1 MNDLI
6 ERYKYSILGAAIG
19 FIVALLFFTLGFFKS
34 IALIILMVL
43 GAFTAHY
50 IEKKVLSEK
59 YRRKYNWRV

>member
-50 IEKKVLSEK
+50 IEKKGIIGK
-59 YRRKYNWRV
+59 IQKKI